1 MNRLHTLA
9 ADPAPSPLERVGVRR
24 VNDFAIVLI
33 GSSKGGLAALQK
45 LLGFLPA
52 TFKTP
57 VVIVQHRMESAEDL
71 LVELLQK
78 NTELYLKEVEDKDII
93 NRGVIY
99 LAPAGYHL
107 LIEEDHFA
115 LSTEGP
121 VSASRPSIDV
131 LFESAAEE
139 FGSKVVGIIL
149 TGMNRDGAQGL
160 KKIKEAGGIT
170 LVQDPEEAEA
180 RQMPDA
186 AIAAS
191 KVDYI
196 LALEGIGRFLNS
208 GGAAPF
214 PFPPNGGKLSVPQ

>member
-1 MNRLHTLA
+1 MR
-9 ADPAPSPLERVGVRR
+9 PI
-24 VNDFAIVLI
+24 NDFAIVLI
-33 GSSKGGLAALQK
+33 GASKGGLFALQK
-45 LLGFLPA
+45 LLSFLPG
-52 TFKTP
+52 TFTTP
-57 VVIVQHRMESAEDL
+57 VVIVQHRMESADDL
-71 LVELLQK
+71 LVEILQK
-78 NTELYLKEVEDKDII
+78 STELLVKEVEDKDNI

-121 VSASRPSIDV
+121 VSASRPSVDV
-131 LFESAAEE
+131 LFESAVWE

-149 TGMNRDGAQGL
+149 TGMNKDGAQGL

-170 LVQDPEEAEA
+170 LVQDPEEAES

-186 AIAAS
+186 AVAAS

-196 LALEGIGRFLNS
+196 LTLEEIGRFLNS
-208 GGAAPF
+208 GGAVPF
-214 PFPPNGGKLSVPQ
+214 PASPAGG